1 MNHLTS
7 ENVLETLY
15 WKSSRN
21 IRKRNTPGAFTI
33 SSSCG
38 CSEHVSNMCGMALW
52 NVQAGSP
59 LLFAGCF
66 YALYSHLVADISKR
80 RRLLTDPDGF
90 KSLHF
95 NSQMFSV
102 AFETYKQSHKQLLQA
117 LSRPSAM
124 PSNVSES
131 KQVKLNTHKHR
142 ALNKSANYLNG

>member
-1 MNHLTS
+1 
-7 ENVLETLY
+7 
-15 WKSSRN
+15 
-21 IRKRNTPGAFTI
+21 
-33 SSSCG
+33 
-38 CSEHVSNMCGMALW
+38 MCGTALW

-59 LLFAGCF
+59 LWFAGWF
-66 YALYSHLVADISKR
+66 YARYYHLIGGLSK

-102 AFETYKQSHKQLLQA
+102 GFETYKQSYKQLLQA

-142 ALNKSANYLNG
+142 ALNKSTNYLNG